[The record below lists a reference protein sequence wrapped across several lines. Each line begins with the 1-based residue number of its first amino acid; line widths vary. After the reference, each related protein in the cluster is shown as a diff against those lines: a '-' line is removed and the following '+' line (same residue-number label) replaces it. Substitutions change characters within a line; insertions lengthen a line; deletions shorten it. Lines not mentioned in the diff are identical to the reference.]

1 MIIELYSNNNQQTN
15 NFASDYLKKNH
26 FGKIISLPSSSNN
39 MIAL

>member
-26 FGKIISLPSSSNN
+26 FGKIISLDVGKKR
-39 MIAL
+39 IGTK